1 MNAAASKPLN
11 PCELQLDLY
20 CRGIRIDKSCTLEKD
35 SRSFSR
41 TRAGLG
47 SGLELVIP
55 GDLKEIW
62 TNVPVEEAFAQESPY
77 LLVKENGAYFVVD
90 ERGPHRYAVSVPAQP
105 AWYTEKTSSGRLMM
119 DIGVLQGTYL
129 GIYLGPPCG
138 YWKAS
143 WMACKFCTSGENV
156 GVNEALE
163 KSIDDVVETCR
174 RAKEESGVTFVHFNT
189 GFQGGD
195 RDLQMMAPYVKAVKE
210 RVGLIVGIQAVPAK
224 SLWLY
229 DWLIDLG
236 ADHFSFCFEFYNPEW
251 FAKIC
256 PGKDKTLG
264 LDGYFRAMEY
274 TSKKMGKGAVS
285 GEIIAGVEPIEDTL
299 AAIDYITD
307 VGAFPT
313 VCVFRPLIGAEMEEY
328 PPPKFEDMV
337 VVFRHMYDACRK
349 KGIPIGIAPNIEV
362 SLICQPTD
370 AVYLVPYR
378 QWSYRLYAWKNR
390 ALTWLARPHFRRLLR
405 PRRVRDRGM
414 EYYRQHWRGDV
425 PATPKTRA
433 AT

>member
-1 MNAAASKPLN
+1 MNSKNKRLN

-20 CRGIRIDKSCTLEKD
+20 CKGIRIDPSCTLEKD

-47 SGLELVIP
+47 SGLELIIP

-62 TNVPVEEAFAQESPY
+62 TNVPVEEAFAQVSPY
-77 LLVKENGAYFVVD
+77 LLFKENDSYFVMD
-90 ERGPHRYAVSVPAQP
+90 ESRSVRYPVNVPPQP
-105 AWYTEKTSSGRLMM
+105 KWYTEKTSSGRLMM

-156 GVNEALE
+156 GINEALE
-163 KSIDDVVETCR
+163 KSVDDVVETCR
-174 RAKEESGVTFVHFNT
+174 RAKEESGVTFIHFNT

-195 RDLQMMAPYVKAVKE
+195 RDLQLMAPYVKAVKE
-210 RVGLIVGIQAVPAK
+210 RVGLLVGVQAVPAK

-236 ADHFSFCFEFYNPEW
+236 TDHFSFCFEFYNQEW

-264 LDGYFRAMEY
+264 LSGYFRALEY
-274 TSKKMGKGAVS
+274 TSKKLGKGAVS
-285 GEIIAGVEPIEDTL
+285 GEIIAGVEPIQDTL
-299 AAIDYITD
+299 NAIDFITD
-307 VGAFPT
+307 LGAFPT

-328 PPPKFEDMV
+328 PPPNFEDMV
-337 VVFRHMYDACRK
+337 VVFRHMYEACRK

-370 AVYLVPYR
+370 AEYLVPYKKPT
-378 QWSYRLYAWKNR
+378 YRWYHLKNNIIR
-390 ALTWLARPHFRRLLR
+390 LVAKPHFRRMLTPHPVPAR
-405 PRRVRDRGM
+405 EMD
-414 EYYRQHWRGDV
+414 YYREHWRDE
-425 PATPKTRA
+425 PSA
-433 AT
+433 AQGAKQLT